1 MELKVD
7 IDFDKLLELIG
18 QLSDEEKIK
27 LHTEVGKL
35 IQTPDNRSEAGL
47 RPFGVL
53 KGKVWMADDFD
64 EPLDDFKDYM

>member
-7 IDFDKLLELIG
+7 IGFDKLMELIS
-18 QLSDEEKIK
+18 QLSDEEKKK
-27 LHTEVGKL
+27 LHAEVGKL
-35 IQTPDNRSEAGL
+35 IQTPDNQPDQGL

>member
-7 IDFDKLLELIG
+7 IGFDKLLELIG

-27 LHTEVGKL
+27 LLDEVEKTISQPGKD
-35 IQTPDNRSEAGL
+35 TRNRGG
-47 RPFGVL
+47 FGIW

-64 EPLDDFKDYM
+64 EPLDDFKEYM

>member
-7 IDFDKLLELIG
+7 IGFDKLMELIN
-18 QLSDEEKIK
+18 QLSDEEKKK
-27 LHTEVGKL
+27 LHAEVGKL
-35 IQTPDNRSEAGL
+35 IQAPGNQPDQGL